1 MISIQQ
7 VSKHFGSRVLF
18 KEVSLRIGLEDRVA
32 LVGPNGAGKTTLL
45 EMIAGNIAPDSGVI
59 TINKKAVI
67 GYLTQELETH
77 QGKSLLEE
85 VLAGGSEA
93 SSIERHLRLLEE
105 EIATAPPG
113 VVDELLAHY
122 GELQTKYEQL
132 GGYSVEA
139 RAKEILFGLGFKEKH
154 LSRPLENFSGGQRMR
169 ASLAQILLS
178 SPDALLLDEPTNHLD
193 LESVVWLEKFLSG
206 YAGAI
211 LLISHDRNFMNR
223 LANRVV
229 EVEQQ
234 QLIAYTG
241 NYDRFVVAKA
251 EAQQILEST
260 VKNQQKKIEETQAFI
275 DRFRSKA
282 TKARQVQS
290 RIKLLEKMDKA
301 ELAPQQKRVRFSFPE
316 PPRSGETVIRLI
328 DIDKSYDDNPIYRAL
343 NVELR
348 RGERVALTGPNGAG
362 KSTLLKLLVGVLPF
376 EKGERKLG
384 HNVTLAYYAQ
394 HQLDLLEPANT
405 VLDEITL
412 AAPMEESSFLRAIL
426 GRFLFSGDDVKK
438 KVAVLSGG
446 EKSRLALAKMLIRPA
461 NLLLL
466 DEPTNHLDIPSRD
479 VLEEALRDFSGTICF
494 ITHDRHFIRAVA
506 NRIIDV
512 RDGEATSYAGDY
524 DYYLYKKQLMAEEAA
539 GSGQAGP
546 GSTDLDAGTKL
557 RSSPDT
563 PVALAQGSEVKEGRS
578 RERKTKEQKRAE
590 AEARNRT
597 HRTSSPLQ
605 SSLSKIEEE
614 VAEAEK
620 ILHDLS
626 QALADPEIYQNK
638 ARCLEMLDAH
648 TQAKR
653 RVAELTAEWD
663 RISSLMVTT

>member
-7 VSKHFGSRVLF
+7 VSKRFGGRVLF

-45 EMIAGNIAPDSGVI
+45 EMIAGNISPDSGVI
-59 TINKKAVI
+59 AINNKAVI
-67 GYLTQELETH
+67 GYLTQELEAH
-77 QGKSLLEE
+77 QGTSLLEE

-105 EIATAPPG
+105 EIATAPPEA
-113 VVDELLAHY
+113 VDELLSHY
-122 GELQTKYEQL
+122 GALQTRYEQL
-132 GGYSVEA
+132 GGYALEA

-154 LSRPLENFSGGQRMR
+154 LSRSLEHFSGGQRMR
-169 ASLAQILLS
+169 ASLARLLLS

-193 LESVVWLEKFLSG
+193 LESVVWLEQFLSG

-241 NYDRFVVAKA
+241 NYDQFVAAKA
-251 EAQQILEST
+251 EARQILEAT
-260 VKNQQKKIEETQAFI
+260 VRNQQKKIEDTRAFI
-275 DRFRSKA
+275 DRFRYKA

-301 ELAPQQKRVRFSFPE
+301 ELAPEQKRVRFSFPE
-316 PPRSGETVIRLI
+316 PLRSGDTVIRLI
-328 DIDKSYDDNPIYRAL
+328 DMDKSYDGNPIYRAL

-348 RGERVALTGPNGAG
+348 RGERVALIGPNGAG
-362 KSTLLKLLVGVLPF
+362 KSTLLKLLTGVLPF
-376 EKGERKLG
+376 ERGERKLG
-384 HNVTLAYYAQ
+384 HNVTTAYYAQ
-394 HQLDLLEPANT
+394 HQLELLNPANT
-405 VLDEITL
+405 VLDEITS

-506 NRIIDV
+506 NKIIDV
-512 RDGEATSYAGDY
+512 RDGEATPYAGDY
-524 DYYLYKKQLMAEEAA
+524 DYYLHKKQLMAEDVA
-539 GSGQAGP
+539 GSSHATP
-546 GSTDLDAGTKL
+546 GSANAAVA
-557 RSSPDT
+557 
-563 PVALAQGSEVKEGRS
+563 PVQRPGAKDEGS

-590 AEARNRT
+590 AETRNRM
-597 HRTSSPLQ
+597 HRTSDSLR
-605 SSLSKIEEE
+605 SSLSKIEAE

-620 ILHDLS
+620 TLDDLTQRSPIQRYTRTRSDSLKSWTRILKPSKSWKH
-626 QALADPEIYQNK
+626 
-638 ARCLEMLDAH
+638 
-648 TQAKR
+648 
-653 RVAELTAEWD
+653 
-663 RISSLMVTT
+663 

>member
-7 VSKHFGSRVLF
+7 VSKRFGGRILF
-18 KEVSLRIGLEDRVA
+18 KDVSLRIGLDDRVA

-45 EMIAGNIAPDSGVI
+45 EMIAGNISPDSGVI
-59 TINKKAVI
+59 AINNKAVI

-93 SSIERHLRLLEE
+93 SAIERHLRLLEE
-105 EIATAPPG
+105 EISTAPPEAAE
-113 VVDELLAHY
+113 DLLSHY

-132 GGYSVEA
+132 GGYSLEA

-154 LSRPLENFSGGQRMR
+154 LPRPLEFFSGGQRMR
-169 ASLAQILLS
+169 ASLARLLLF

-193 LESVVWLEKFLSG
+193 LESVIWLEKFLSE
-206 YAGAI
+206 YSGAI
-211 LLISHDRNFMNR
+211 LLISHDRNVMNR

-234 QLIAYTG
+234 QLVAYSG
-241 NYDRFVVAKA
+241 NYDRFVAAKT
-251 EAQQILEST
+251 EARQILEAT
-260 VKNQQKKIEETQAFI
+260 AKNQQKKIEDTKAFI
-275 DRFRSKA
+275 DRFRYKA

-290 RIKLLEKMDKA
+290 RIKLLEGMDKV

-328 DIDKSYDDNPIYRAL
+328 DIDKSYDGNPIYRTL
-343 NVELR
+343 SVELR
-348 RGERVALTGPNGAG
+348 RGERVALIGPNGAG
-362 KSTLLKLLVGVLPF
+362 KSTLLKLLAGVLPF

-384 HNVTLAYYAQ
+384 HNVTTAYYAQ
-394 HQLDLLEPANT
+394 HQLELLNPANT
-405 VLDEITL
+405 VLEEITV

-479 VLEEALRDFSGTICF
+479 VLEEALCDFPGTICF

-512 RDGEATSYAGDY
+512 RDGEAMPYAGDY
-524 DYYLYKKQLMAEEAA
+524 DYYLHKKQLMTEEVCGGHTEPGSSGRDAA
-539 GSGQAGP
+539 GA
-546 GSTDLDAGTKL
+546 L
-557 RSSPDT
+557 RSSAAT
-563 PVALAQGSEVKEGRS
+563 PVSSGQESGVKEGRS
-578 RERKTKEQKRAE
+578 KERKTKEQKRAE
-590 AEARNRT
+590 AETRNRM
-597 HRTSSPLQ
+597 HRTSSALL
-605 SSLSKIEEE
+605 SSLSAIEKE
-614 VAEAEK
+614 VSEAEQT
-620 ILHDLS
+620 LEALS
-626 QALADPEIYQNK
+626 RVLADPETYRNK
-638 ARCLEMLDAH
+638 ERFRETLERH
-648 TQAKR
+648 TQMKR
-653 RVAELTAEWD
+653 RVGELTAEWD
-663 RISSLMVTT
+663 RLSGHM

>member
-18 KEVSLRIGLEDRVA
+18 KGVSLRIGLEDRVA

-59 TINKKAVI
+59 TVNKKAVI

-122 GELQTKYEQL
+122 GELQTTYEQL

-229 EVEQQ
+229 EVDQQ

-316 PPRSGETVIRLI
+316 PPRSGETVIRLV

-479 VLEEALRDFSGTICF
+479 VLEEALRDFPGTICF

-539 GSGQAGP
+539 VSGPAGP
-546 GSTDLDAGTKL
+546 GSTDLDAGAQL

-563 PVALAQGSEVKEGRS
+563 PVALAQGPEVKEGRS

-590 AEARNRT
+590 AEARNLT
-597 HRTSSPLQ
+597 HRTSRPLQ
-605 SSLSKIEEE
+605 SSLSTIEEE

-620 ILHDLS
+620 ILQGLS
-626 QALADPEIYQNK
+626 LTLADPEIYQNK
-638 ARCLEMLDAH
+638 ARCLEVLDAH

-663 RISSLMVTT
+663 RISSLM

>member
-18 KEVSLRIGLEDRVA
+18 KDVSLRIGLEDRVA

-59 TINKKAVI
+59 TINKNAVI

-93 SSIERHLRLLEE
+93 SSIEHHLRLLEE
-105 EIATAPPG
+105 EIATAPPV
-113 VVDELLAHY
+113 VVDELLSHY
-122 GELQTKYEQL
+122 GALQTKYEQL

-193 LESVVWLEKFLSG
+193 LESVVWLEKFLYG

-229 EVEQQ
+229 EVERQ

-251 EAQQILEST
+251 EAQQILEAT
-260 VKNQQKKIEETQAFI
+260 VKNQQKKIEDTQAFI

-328 DIDKSYDDNPIYRAL
+328 DIDKSYDNNPVYRAL

-362 KSTLLKLLVGVLPF
+362 KSTLLKLLAGVLPF

-394 HQLDLLEPANT
+394 HQLELLNPAST

-479 VLEEALRDFSGTICF
+479 VLEEALRDFTGTICF

-512 RDGEATSYAGDY
+512 RDGEATPYAGDY
-524 DYYLYKKQLMAEEAA
+524 DYYLHKKQLIAEEAA

-546 GSTDLDAGTKL
+546 GSTDLDAGGTI

-563 PVALAQGSEVKEGRS
+563 PVSLAQGPGVKEGRS
-578 RERKTKEQKRAE
+578 KERKTKEQKRAE

-597 HRTSSPLQ
+597 HRTSRPLQ
-605 SSLSKIEEE
+605 SSLSTIEEE
-614 VAEAEK
+614 VAKAEK
-620 ILHDLS
+620 ILQDLS
-626 QALADPEIYQNK
+626 QSLADPEIYQNK
-638 ARCLEMLDAH
+638 ARCLEMLNAH
-648 TQAKR
+648 AQAKQK
-653 RVAELTAEWD
+653 VAELTAEWD
-663 RISSLMVTT
+663 RISSLM

>member
-7 VSKHFGSRVLF
+7 VSKRFGSRVLF
-18 KEVSLRIGLEDRVA
+18 KDVSLRIGLEDRVA

-45 EMIAGNIAPDSGVI
+45 EMIAGNITPDSGVI
-59 TINKKAVI
+59 AINNKAVI
-67 GYLTQELETH
+67 GYLTQELEAH

-85 VLAGGSEA
+85 VLVDGSEA

-105 EIATAPPG
+105 EIATAPPE
-113 VVDELLAHY
+113 VVDELLSHY
-122 GELQTKYEQL
+122 GALQTKYEQL
-132 GGYSVEA
+132 GGYSLEA

-193 LESVVWLEKFLSG
+193 LESVIWLEKFLSG

-229 EVEQQ
+229 EVDQQ

-241 NYDRFVVAKA
+241 NYDQFVAAKA
-251 EAQQILEST
+251 EARQILEAT
-260 VKNQQKKIEETQAFI
+260 AKNQQKKIEDTRAFI
-275 DRFRSKA
+275 DRFRYKA

-290 RIKLLEKMDKA
+290 RIKLLEKMDKV
-301 ELAPQQKRVRFSFPE
+301 ELAPEAKRVRFSFPE

-328 DIDKSYDDNPIYRAL
+328 DLDKSYDDNPIYRAL

-362 KSTLLKLLVGVLPF
+362 KSTLLKLLAGVLPF
-376 EKGERKLG
+376 EKGERRLG
-384 HNVTLAYYAQ
+384 HNVTTAYYAQ
-394 HQLDLLEPANT
+394 HQLELLNPANT
-405 VLDEITL
+405 LLDEITS

-512 RDGEATSYAGDY
+512 RDGAATPYAGDY
-524 DYYLYKKQLMAEEAA
+524 DYFLYKKQLMAEEAA
-539 GSGQAGP
+539 GSGQAES
-546 GSTDLDAGTKL
+546 GSTGLNTGGTI

-563 PVALAQGSEVKEGRS
+563 PVSPAQGPGAKEERS
-578 RERKTKEQKRAE
+578 KERKTKEQKRAE
-590 AEARNRT
+590 AEARNRM
-597 HRTSSPLQ
+597 HRKSSPLL
-605 SSLSKIEEE
+605 SSLSKIEAE

-620 ILHDLS
+620 VLQDLS

-638 ARCLEMLDAH
+638 ERCLETLDAH

-653 RVAELTAEWD
+653 RVTELTAEWD
-663 RISSLMVTT
+663 RISGLM

>member
-7 VSKHFGSRVLF
+7 VSKRFGGRVLF
-18 KEVSLRIGLEDRVA
+18 KDVSLRIGLEDRVA

-45 EMIAGNIAPDSGVI
+45 EMIAGNISPDSGVI
-59 TINKKAVI
+59 AINNKAVI
-67 GYLTQELETH
+67 GYLTQELEAH
-77 QGKSLLEE
+77 QGTSLLEE

-105 EIATAPPG
+105 EIATAPPEA
-113 VVDELLAHY
+113 VDELLSHY
-122 GELQTKYEQL
+122 GALQTRYEQL
-132 GGYSVEA
+132 GGYALEA

-154 LSRPLENFSGGQRMR
+154 LSRSLEHFSGGQRMR
-169 ASLAQILLS
+169 ASLARLLLS

-193 LESVVWLEKFLSG
+193 LESVVWLEQFLSG

-223 LANRVV
+223 LATRVV

-241 NYDRFVVAKA
+241 NYDQFVAAKA
-251 EAQQILEST
+251 EARQILEAT
-260 VKNQQKKIEETQAFI
+260 AKNQQKKIEDTRAFI
-275 DRFRSKA
+275 DRFRYKA

-290 RIKLLEKMDKA
+290 RIKLLEGMDKI

-328 DIDKSYDDNPIYRAL
+328 DLDKSYDGNPIYRAL

-348 RGERVALTGPNGAG
+348 RGQRVALIGPNGAG
-362 KSTLLKLLVGVLPF
+362 KSTLLKLLAGVLPF
-376 EKGERKLG
+376 EKGERTLG
-384 HNVTLAYYAQ
+384 HNVTTAYYAQ
-394 HQLDLLEPANT
+394 HQLELLNPANT
-405 VLDEITL
+405 VLDEITS
-412 AAPMEESSFLRAIL
+412 AAPMEESSFLRSIL

-479 VLEEALRDFSGTICF
+479 VLEEALRDFPGTICF

-512 RDGEATSYAGDY
+512 RDGAATPYAGDY
-524 DYYLYKKQLMAEEAA
+524 DYYLYKQQLMTEQVADSGHAAPESANAAIAPVQRPGAKEE
-539 GSGQAGP
+539 G
-546 GSTDLDAGTKL
+546 
-557 RSSPDT
+557 
-563 PVALAQGSEVKEGRS
+563 S

-590 AEARNRT
+590 AETRNRT
-597 HRTSSPLQ
+597 HRTSSLHL
-605 SSLSKIEEE
+605 SSLSKIEAG

-620 ILHDLS
+620 TLEGLT
-626 QALADPEIYQNK
+626 QALADPKIYQNK
-638 ARCLEMLDAH
+638 EQLFEVLDAH
-648 TQAKR
+648 TQAKQKLE
-653 RVAELTAEWD
+653 ALMAEWD
-663 RISSLMVTT
+663 RISSLM

>member
-7 VSKHFGSRVLF
+7 VSKRFGGQVLF
-18 KEVSLRIGLEDRVA
+18 EDVSLRIGLEDRVA

-45 EMIAGNIAPDSGVI
+45 EMIAGRIAPDSGVI
-59 TINKKAVI
+59 AINNKAVI

-77 QGKSLLEE
+77 QGRSVLEE

-105 EIATAPPG
+105 EIATAPPEA
-113 VVDELLAHY
+113 VDELLAHY

-132 GGYSVEA
+132 GGYSLEA
-139 RAKEILFGLGFKEKH
+139 RAKEILTGLGFKEKH
-154 LSRPLENFSGGQRMR
+154 LSRSLEQFSGGQRMR
-169 ASLAQILLS
+169 ASLARLLLS

-193 LESVVWLEKFLSG
+193 LESVIWLEKFLSG

-211 LLISHDRNFMNR
+211 LLISHDRSFMNR
-223 LANRVV
+223 LVNRVV

-234 QLIAYTG
+234 QLVAYTG
-241 NYDRFVVAKA
+241 NYDQFAAAKA
-251 EAQQILEST
+251 ETRQILEAT
-260 VKNQQKKIEETQAFI
+260 AKNQQKKIEETRAFI
-275 DRFRSKA
+275 DRFRYKA

-290 RIKLLEKMDKA
+290 RIKLLEKMA
-301 ELAPQQKRVRFSFPE
+301 RVELAPQQKRDRFSFPE
-316 PPRSGETVIRLI
+316 PLRSGETVIRLI
-328 DIDKSYDDNPIYRAL
+328 DIDKSYDGNPVYRAL

-348 RGERVALTGPNGAG
+348 RGQRVALIGPNGAG
-362 KSTLLKLLVGVLPF
+362 KSTLLKLLAGVLPF
-376 EKGERKLG
+376 ERGEQILG
-384 HNVTLAYYAQ
+384 HNVTTAYYAQ
-394 HQLDLLEPANT
+394 HQLELLNPANT
-405 VLDEITL
+405 LLDEITD

-479 VLEEALRDFSGTICF
+479 VLEEALRDFPGTICF
-494 ITHDRHFIRAVA
+494 ITHDRHFIRTVA

-512 RDGEATSYAGDY
+512 RDGAATPYAGDY
-524 DYYLYKKQLMAEEAA
+524 DYFLYKKRLMEEEAA
-539 GSGQAGP
+539 GRGEAEP
-546 GSTDLDAGTKL
+546 ASTNPDAGGTI
-557 RSSPDT
+557 RSSTDT
-563 PVALAQGSEVKEGRS
+563 PVSMAQGPDVKEGRS

-590 AEARNRT
+590 AEARNLS
-597 HRTSSPLQ
+597 HRKSSPLL

-620 ILHDLS
+620 TLAGLA

-638 ARCLEMLDAH
+638 QRFFETLDAH
-648 TQAKR
+648 TQLTR

-663 RISSLMVTT
+663 RISGLMQ

>member
-563 PVALAQGSEVKEGRS
+563 PVALAQGPEVKEGRS

-620 ILHDLS
+620 TLHDLS

>member
-7 VSKHFGSRVLF
+7 VSKRFGGRVLF
-18 KEVSLRIGLEDRVA
+18 RAVSLRIGLEDRVA

-45 EMIAGNIAPDSGVI
+45 EMIAGNISPDSGVI
-59 TINKKAVI
+59 AINNKAVI

-105 EIATAPPG
+105 EIATAPPEA
-113 VVDELLAHY
+113 VDELLSHY
-122 GELQTKYEQL
+122 GALQTRYEQL
-132 GGYSVEA
+132 GGYALEA

-154 LSRPLENFSGGQRMR
+154 LSRPLEQFSGGQRMR
-169 ASLAQILLS
+169 ASLARLLLS

-193 LESVVWLEKFLSG
+193 LESVVWLEQFLSD

-223 LANRVV
+223 LVNRVV
-229 EVEQQ
+229 EVEHQ
-234 QLIAYTG
+234 QLVAYTG
-241 NYDRFVVAKA
+241 NYDQFVAAKA
-251 EAQQILEST
+251 EAQQILEAT
-260 VKNQQKKIEETQAFI
+260 VRNQQKKIEDTKVFI
-275 DRFRSKA
+275 DRFRYKA

-290 RIKLLEKMDKA
+290 RIKLLEKMDQA
-301 ELAPQQKRVRFSFPE
+301 QLAPEQKRVRFSFPE
-316 PPRSGETVIRLI
+316 PLRSGETVIRLI
-328 DIDKSYDDNPIYRAL
+328 EIDKSYDGNPIYRTL

-348 RGERVALTGPNGAG
+348 RGERVALIGPNGAG
-362 KSTLLKLLVGVLPF
+362 KSTLLKLLAGVLPF
-376 EKGERKLG
+376 EKGERRLG
-384 HNVTLAYYAQ
+384 HNVTTAYYAQ
-394 HQLDLLEPANT
+394 HQLELLSPANT
-405 VLDEITL
+405 VLDEITS

-506 NRIIDV
+506 NKIIDV
-512 RDGEATSYAGDY
+512 RDGAAVPYAGDY
-524 DYYLYKKQLMAEEAA
+524 DYYLHKKQLMAEEVA
-539 GSGQAGP
+539 GGQAEP
-546 GSTDLDAGTKL
+546 ASAKAAT
-557 RSSPDT
+557 T
-563 PVALAQGSEVKEGRS
+563 PVQRPGAKEDSS

-590 AEARNRT
+590 AEARNRM
-597 HRTSSPLQ
+597 HRTSSLHL
-605 SSLSKIEEE
+605 SSLSKIEAE

-620 ILHDLS
+620 TLEDLA
-626 QALADPEIYQNK
+626 QALADPKIYQNK
-638 ARCLEMLDAH
+638 ERLFETLDAH
-648 TQAKR
+648 AQAKQKLE
-653 RVAELTAEWD
+653 ALMAEWD
-663 RISSLMVTT
+663 RISSLM

>member
-18 KEVSLRIGLEDRVA
+18 KDVSLRVGLEDRVA

-59 TINKKAVI
+59 TINKNAVI

-77 QGKSLLEE
+77 QGTSLLEE

-93 SSIERHLRLLEE
+93 SSIEHHLRLLEE

-113 VVDELLAHY
+113 VVDELLSHY
-122 GELQTKYEQL
+122 GALQTKYEQL

-229 EVEQQ
+229 EVERQ

-251 EAQQILEST
+251 EAQQILEAT
-260 VKNQQKKIEETQAFI
+260 VKNQQKKIEDTQAFI

-301 ELAPQQKRVRFSFPE
+301 ELAPQ
-316 PPRSGETVIRLI
+316 
-328 DIDKSYDDNPIYRAL
+328 
-343 NVELR
+343 
-348 RGERVALTGPNGAG
+348 
-362 KSTLLKLLVGVLPF
+362 
-376 EKGERKLG
+376 
-384 HNVTLAYYAQ
+384 
-394 HQLDLLEPANT
+394 
-405 VLDEITL
+405 
-412 AAPMEESSFLRAIL
+412 
-426 GRFLFSGDDVKK
+426 
-438 KVAVLSGG
+438 
-446 EKSRLALAKMLIRPA
+446 
-461 NLLLL
+461 
-466 DEPTNHLDIPSRD
+466 
-479 VLEEALRDFSGTICF
+479 
-494 ITHDRHFIRAVA
+494 
-506 NRIIDV
+506 
-512 RDGEATSYAGDY
+512 
-524 DYYLYKKQLMAEEAA
+524 
-539 GSGQAGP
+539 
-546 GSTDLDAGTKL
+546 
-557 RSSPDT
+557 
-563 PVALAQGSEVKEGRS
+563 
-578 RERKTKEQKRAE
+578 
-590 AEARNRT
+590 
-597 HRTSSPLQ
+597 
-605 SSLSKIEEE
+605 
-614 VAEAEK
+614 
-620 ILHDLS
+620 
-626 QALADPEIYQNK
+626 
-638 ARCLEMLDAH
+638 
-648 TQAKR
+648 
-653 RVAELTAEWD
+653 
-663 RISSLMVTT
+663 

>member
-59 TINKKAVI
+59 TINKNAVI

-85 VLAGGSEA
+85 VLAGGSET
-93 SSIERHLRLLEE
+93 SSIEHHLRLLEE

-113 VVDELLAHY
+113 VVDELLSHY
-122 GELQTKYEQL
+122 GALQTKYEQL

-251 EAQQILEST
+251 EAQQILEAT
-260 VKNQQKKIEETQAFI
+260 VKNQQKKIDDTRAFI

-328 DIDKSYDDNPIYRAL
+328 DIDKSYDGNPVYRAL

-362 KSTLLKLLVGVLPF
+362 KSTLLKLLAGVLPF

-394 HQLDLLEPANT
+394 HQLELLDPANM

-479 VLEEALRDFSGTICF
+479 VLEEALRDFPGTICF
-494 ITHDRHFIRAVA
+494 ITHDRHFIRTVA

-512 RDGEATSYAGDY
+512 RDGEATPYAGDY

-539 GSGQAGP
+539 GSSQAGP
-546 GSTDLDAGTKL
+546 GSTDLDAGGTI

-563 PVALAQGSEVKEGRS
+563 PVSLTQGSGVKEGRS

-620 ILHDLS
+620 ILQGLS
-626 QALADPEIYQNK
+626 QSLADPEIYQNK
-638 ARCLEMLDAH
+638 ERCLEALDAH
-648 TQAKR
+648 AQAKQ

-663 RISSLMVTT
+663 RISSLM

>member
-1 MISIQQ
+1 
-7 VSKHFGSRVLF
+7 
-18 KEVSLRIGLEDRVA
+18 
-32 LVGPNGAGKTTLL
+32 
-45 EMIAGNIAPDSGVI
+45 
-59 TINKKAVI
+59 
-67 GYLTQELETH
+67 
-77 QGKSLLEE
+77 
-85 VLAGGSEA
+85 
-93 SSIERHLRLLEE
+93 
-105 EIATAPPG
+105 
-113 VVDELLAHY
+113 
-122 GELQTKYEQL
+122 
-132 GGYSVEA
+132 
-139 RAKEILFGLGFKEKH
+139 
-154 LSRPLENFSGGQRMR
+154 
-169 ASLAQILLS
+169 
-178 SPDALLLDEPTNHLD
+178 
-193 LESVVWLEKFLSG
+193 
-206 YAGAI
+206 
-211 LLISHDRNFMNR
+211 
-223 LANRVV
+223 
-229 EVEQQ
+229 
-234 QLIAYTG
+234 
-241 NYDRFVVAKA
+241 
-251 EAQQILEST
+251 
-260 VKNQQKKIEETQAFI
+260 
-275 DRFRSKA
+275 
-282 TKARQVQS
+282 
-290 RIKLLEKMDKA
+290 
-301 ELAPQQKRVRFSFPE
+301 
-316 PPRSGETVIRLI
+316 
-328 DIDKSYDDNPIYRAL
+328 
-343 NVELR
+343 
-348 RGERVALTGPNGAG
+348 VALTGPNGAG

-479 VLEEALRDFSGTICF
+479 VLEEALRDFPGTICF

-539 GSGQAGP
+539 GSSPAGP
-546 GSTDLDAGTKL
+546 GSTGLDAGAQL

-563 PVALAQGSEVKEGRS
+563 PVALAQGPEAREGRS

-597 HRTSSPLQ
+597 HRTSHPLQ
-605 SSLSKIEEE
+605 SSLSTIEEE

-620 ILHDLS
+620 ILQGLS
-626 QALADPEIYQNK
+626 LTLADPEIYQNK
-638 ARCLEMLDAH
+638 ARCLEVLDAH

-663 RISSLMVTT
+663 RISSLM

>member
-539 GSGQAGP
+539 GSVQAGP

>member
-620 ILHDLS
+620 TLHDLS